1 MLGTPPPAFAR
12 ALFVITT
19 VTVMLFVPATVLAHA
34 ELSRSRPAD
43 GATVEG
49 TPDEIVGRFTQDI
62 DPDGSSM
69 LLRDPAGT
77 TIAEGALDPDDDR
90 RMLISPVPALAPGE
104 YTVRW
109 TTNSAEDGEIARG
122 TWSFTVV
129 AAPSPSPSAIPT
141 ASPTVEAT
149 AGTSAEPPPSA
160 VASPEPSP
168 TAVASA
174 EPSPSPSPEPDSTA
188 GSGDVAIP
196 IIAGLAIVAVVAG
209 FLLSR
214 RRGTPTA

>member
-1 MLGTPPPAFAR
+1 MLGTLSR
-12 ALFVITT
+12 ALARPSIVLCAVA
-19 VTVMLFVPATVLAHA
+19 VTLLLPATALGHA
-34 ELSRSRPAD
+34 ELSRSRPED

-49 TPDEIVGRFTQDI
+49 APDEIVGRFTQDI

-77 TIAEGALDPDDDR
+77 TIAEGALDPENDR
-90 RMLISPVPALAPGE
+90 RMVIGNVPDLAPGE

-129 AAPSPSPSAIPT
+129 AAPTAAPTATPTPSAT
-141 ASPTVEAT
+141 A
-149 AGTSAEPPPSA
+149 
-160 VASPEPSP
+160 

-174 EPSPSPSPEPDSTA
+174 TPVATEAPTPTAASSPTPEPTPPPSGA
-188 GSGDVAIP
+188 SGGGDVVLP
-196 IIAGLAIVAVVAG
+196 IIAGLAIVAVAG
-209 FLLSR
+209 GYLLT
-214 RRGTPTA
+214 RRGRGSGSA

>member
-1 MLGTPPPAFAR
+1 MDHRRERSQPRILAAIAGLSLLLLLPTS
-12 ALFVITT
+12 V
-19 VTVMLFVPATVLAHA
+19 VAHA
-34 ELSRSRPAD
+34 ELDRARPED

-49 TPDEIVGRFTQDI
+49 TPDEVVGRFTQDI

-77 TIAEGALDPDDDR
+77 TIAEGALDPDNDR
-90 RMLISPVPALAPGE
+90 RRVIGDLPDLAPGE

-129 AAPSPSPSAIPT
+129 AAPTVSPTATPTPSAT
-141 ASPTVEAT
+141 A
-149 AGTSAEPPPSA
+149 
-160 VASPEPSP
+160 

-174 EPSPSPSPEPDSTA
+174 TPAVTEAPTPTPESSPTPGPTAPPSGAS
-188 GSGDVAIP
+188 GGGDVVLP
-196 IIAGLAIVAVVAG
+196 IIAGLAIVAVAG
-209 FLLSR
+209 GYLLT
-214 RRGTPTA
+214 RRGRGSGPA